1 MSIFSNILSGWFGR
15 KKADDQD
22 ETSDKQTVSAST
34 GGEVEQEPVVV
45 WEAANLMEAQIIV
58 GRLKTEGIPA
68 IMSGEAVGS
77 IYGFTSGGLAQTD
90 VLVPGPL
97 AERATDILNSEVE
110 WDEAEYE
117 ENENENEY
125 QEYKFEETAD
135 DAIDSTD
142 QADVDK

>member
-1 MSIFSNILSGWFGR
+1 MSTFSNILSGWFGR
-15 KKADDQD
+15 KKSGDQD
-22 ETSDKQTVSAST
+22 ETSDKQTTSATT
-34 GGEVEQEPVVV
+34 GGEVEQEPIVV

-90 VLVPGPL
+90 VLVPAPL
-97 AERATDILNSEVE
+97 VERATEILNSEVE
-110 WDEAEYE
+110 WDETEYDENEFE
-117 ENENENEY
+117 EN
-125 QEYKFEETAD
+125 KFEETAD
-135 DAIDSTD
+135 DAGNSTD